1 MLIEAGNL
9 AVVTVGGNLFLW
21 CESPPF
27 LSQFV
32 TQYFFN
38 ICHNT
43 LCIYVAI
50 STVTD
55 AEGFL

>member
-9 AVVTVGGNLFLW
+9 AVVTVGGNLFL
-21 CESPPF
+21 
-27 LSQFV
+27 SQFV
-32 TQYFFN
+32 TQYFFY
-38 ICHNT
+38 HFTNT